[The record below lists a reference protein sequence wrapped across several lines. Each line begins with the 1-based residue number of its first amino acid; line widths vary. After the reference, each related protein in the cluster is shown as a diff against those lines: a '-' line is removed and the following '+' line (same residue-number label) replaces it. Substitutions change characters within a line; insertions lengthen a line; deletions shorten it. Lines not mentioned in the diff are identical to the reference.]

1 MNGKCSIKRRST
13 GPAANQTGI
22 MSSEEIYSSC
32 VRRVKTLWSDD
43 STVVQGLL
51 RSLGN
56 SRTEKVT
63 MSKEIRTDM
72 ILQLTLLKR
81 SFASLKRLVLVLKGM
96 RPCKRRNI
104 VPVRLEFGK
113 DSIKNLKKQ
122 SSSRSKFAN
131 RLSEKILS
139 RRIGVFYGK
148 FFAQHLRLKSVA
160 LKCETILKVANPVRS
175 L

>member
-1 MNGKCSIKRRST
+1 MSGKCSIKRRSFVPT
-13 GPAANQTGI
+13 AIQTGT

-32 VRRVKTLWSDD
+32 VRRVKTLWSAD
-43 STVVQGLL
+43 SIVVQGLL

-56 SRTEKVT
+56 SRSEKVT
-63 MSKEIRTDM
+63 MSKEIRTSM

-96 RPCKRRNI
+96 RPCKRKNM

-113 DSIKNLKKQ
+113 DGIKNLNKQ
-122 SSSRSKFAN
+122 NSSRSKFAN

-139 RRIGVFYGK
+139 RRIGIFYGQ

-160 LKCETILKVANPVRS
+160 LKCETILKVANPLRS